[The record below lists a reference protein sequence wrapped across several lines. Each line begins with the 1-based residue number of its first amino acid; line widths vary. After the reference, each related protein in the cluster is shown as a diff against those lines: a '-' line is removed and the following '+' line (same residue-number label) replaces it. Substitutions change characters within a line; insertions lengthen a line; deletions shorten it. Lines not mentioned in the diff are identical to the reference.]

1 MRLIRSSL
9 TVLVG
14 LLLLA
19 ALFAGAGRAEDAL
32 SVGAALPKSLYPGQ
46 PVTLTGTGLKADQIH
61 VKFCPYAKPADTAAT
76 CKGDEAEYGLCPAGA
91 CDAGT
96 QSNLPLL
103 DATATDIV
111 FATPSGLLPQDYGL
125 FVKSAAAGSFAPL
138 AKIAVINRSG
148 SDNLSFC
155 LPYIISV
162 GLVAVIAG
170 LIAALAGLLKHT
182 TPGSAPDWQTRL
194 LLEPANNTYSLS
206 KLQFYVW
213 TAVGAAAY
221 LYLASSKAIVQ
232 GLWAWPDIPGSLPVV
247 FLGSAATAVAASGV
261 SGLNGGK
268 GSGDQA
274 PSWSDLI
281 TSGGVVAPERVQFLV
296 WTILGAL
303 GFLFYTFVSHLPTTI
318 QVLPDI
324 PDGFKYL
331 MGASSLGYVG
341 GKLARGPGPQ
351 IRDGSLQRTGG
362 KIDVTVTGSALGT
375 DGATYSMAVND
386 ETAETIA
393 AEDLDRGAS
402 SIDADSK
409 LATRLVF
416 HLPETGSLAPTP
428 TDLSQRRLALTVVN
442 SDGEKAVWNFTETG
456 PVLETVSGVQ
466 SAGANA
472 APGQLVVT
480 LKGHDIATA
489 GARWFLRD
497 VAAAGAQDVAV
508 PPAAVGQPAAGA
520 QTGEAVT
527 LTLTIPDVP
536 PITFIAP
543 ATSPNRRFRLRVVN
557 PDGLS
562 GAREF
567 VA

>member
-1 MRLIRSSL
+1 MRPIRFSL
-9 TVLVG
+9 TA
-14 LLLLA
+14 LLWILMLA
-19 ALFAGAGRAEDAL
+19 VVFVGAGRAQDAL
-32 SVGAALPKSLYPGQ
+32 SVNAALPKSLYPGQ

-61 VKFCPYAKPADTAAT
+61 VKFCPYPKPADGAVT
-76 CKGDEAEYGLCPAGA
+76 CKGDEAEFGLCAAGA

-103 DATATDIV
+103 DATPTDIV
-111 FATPSGLLPQDYGL
+111 FATPTTLVQQDYGL
-125 FVKSAAAGSFAPL
+125 FIKSSAAAFAPL
-138 AKIAVINRSG
+138 AKITVINRSG
-148 SDNLSFC
+148 SDNLSFF

-162 GLVAVIAG
+162 GLVVVIAG
-170 LIAALAGLLKHT
+170 LIGALAGLLKHT

-206 KLQFYVW
+206 KLQFYIW

-268 GSGDQA
+268 GSGDQE

-351 IRDGSLQRTGG
+351 IRDGSLQRAGG

-375 DGATYSMAVND
+375 DGATYSIAVND
-386 ETAETIA
+386 ATAETIA
-393 AEDLDRGAS
+393 AGDLDRGAS
-402 SIDADSK
+402 SIDSDSK

-416 HLPETGSLAPTP
+416 QLPETGSLAPTP
-428 TDLSQRRLALTVVN
+428 TDQSERRLSLTVLN

-456 PVLETVSGVQ
+456 PVLEAVSGVQ
-466 SAGANA
+466 SAGVGGA
-472 APGQLVVT
+472 AGQLVVT
-480 LKGHDIATA
+480 LKGHDMAISGAT
-489 GARWFLRD
+489 WFLREL
-497 VAAAGAQDVAV
+497 AAAGAQDVAI
-508 PPAAVGQPAAGA
+508 PPAALAPPAAAVRAGDS
-520 QTGEAVT
+520 VT
-527 LTLTIPDVP
+527 LTMTIPDVP
-536 PITFIAP
+536 PITFAAP
-543 ATSPNRRFRLRVVN
+543 ATPPNRRFRLRVVN
-557 PDGLS
+557 PNGLS
-562 GAREF
+562 AAREF